1 MSGKPLTIIKASAGS
16 GKTYTLA
23 KLFIRQLLFVEQPDG
38 RLPLRR
44 ERNYHRHMLAITFTN
59 KATDEMKERIIDRL
73 YELAT
78 NPDESDYYS
87 DFERDLN
94 YNGDKKQA
102 IRDKAREALN
112 DILMNYSLFNV
123 STIDSFFQNI
133 LRTFAR
139 ELNRSYDYEL
149 QINSD
154 YVAAVAVNNFLH
166 SLGTTRHRAGGRL
179 TDVEQWVQDMI
190 ADKMNDGGSWRSV
203 YNGYDLI
210 KLCENLGNEVFMQS
224 LGDIRRYFYPNDDDK
239 LDLSKIQAFKK
250 AIEREI
256 SDNALQQTA
265 DALRDELVG
274 VLSRHGLTVEDI
286 KLALKN
292 ACNETNIIT
301 STKSNA
307 FLKNDEIVLKDTIIK
322 EKLKL
327 MPKEAQAALSADLQ
341 RARQHILYNINRY
354 KLLDFIAKHLGTL
367 GLLGVLDR
375 EMTNFRLENNTI
387 LISDT
392 NQLIGQVIDSGVQ
405 FMYEH
410 TGGVINHYMI
420 DEFQDTSSKQYYN
433 FKPLLDDSLAGAQ
446 SPVDL
451 IIGDSKQSIYRF
463 RNADPE
469 LFQTT
474 LESHMRGKCDV
485 LNLKTNFRSLR
496 NIVQFNNA
504 LVGKLIAFFGSELSE
519 TYREYEQKVWK
530 AMDDVG
536 QGLVRIVTSPITP
549 LPDDINITKTIAHKA
564 ILDMLPAYLL
574 DIHRRLGSWSK
585 IGILVNKNDEG
596 KEIVNAIIAHNDR
609 VTRCLGV
616 EAARHYIINVA
627 SDEALLVS
635 NSPAV
640 AIVINMLRLL
650 DITKFTSDDDEDNPA
665 SADQNA
671 SGALTTRQREQRL
684 CVLLNLFIQ
693 RMSGKN
699 VRPNDAEAAG
709 DVMACCVQEIDGY
722 DDTKI
727 KEFIN
732 SLLPNGNTEPLTVDA
747 IVENLI
753 SRLVL
758 AGNPE
763 HADVT
768 FLLALQDI
776 VADFMRS
783 QGGSI
788 HEFLKY
794 WDANKN
800 SLCVPSGDGADA
812 LQVLT
817 IHKSKGL
824 EFDCVII
831 PFADWL
837 INGLSVK
844 QEEKPNWVT
853 KEQWLQQGGA
863 CVLPGVDPDCIPPLI
878 PVNIAQVRK
887 LNERSDSSSLLAHA
901 MADNRHNLLIDLMNK
916 TYVALT
922 RPRHE
927 LHLFTLDLL
936 PAGQVGNLDMTKS
949 QSVAMLINHAVPR
962 LDLPGLRQVE
972 QNDIKSM
979 RDLYAELKELE
990 QDGEQP
996 DTTQAQLADVASLNW
1011 WTLGDDKIKDKPNNE
1026 EEYQPLEITARDLQV
1041 KEPRVEVML
1050 PKGDNGDSRRTIGLI
1065 VHRAMM
1071 LINYRGDEK
1080 RAANAVAGDLA
1091 TLPPDSPMD
1100 ANALSQLLSRMVNNP
1115 PQTARWHNDSKHDVR
1130 DVPSNAI
1137 HWWDD
1142 DNEVLNERSIV
1153 KNNPDKDEVVVR
1165 RPDRV
1170 ICRPDGTVIVVD
1182 FKTGSERPQKH
1193 LRQIK
1198 EYAEL
1203 LDQAMR
1209 PRRLEAYLWYLDNDE
1224 LVRVR

>member
-23 KLFIRQLLFVEQPDG
+23 KLFIRQLLFVEHTDG
-38 RLPLRR
+38 RLTLRR

-59 KATDEMKERIIDRL
+59 KATDEMKKRIIDRL

-94 YNGDKKQA
+94 FKGDKKQA

-123 STIDSFFQNI
+123 STIDAFFQNI

-149 QINSD
+149 QINSN

-166 SLGTTRHRAGGRL
+166 SLGITRHRADDRL

-203 YNGYDLI
+203 YNGLDLI
-210 KLCENLGNEVFMQS
+210 KLCENLGKEVFMQS
-224 LGDIRRYFYPNDDDK
+224 IGDIRRYFYPNDDDT
-239 LDLSKIQAFKK
+239 LDLSKMRAFKK
-250 AIEREI
+250 AIESQI
-256 SDNALQQTA
+256 NDDALQQTA

-274 VLSRHGLTVEDI
+274 VLSRHGLTVEDTI
-286 KLALKN
+286 RGLKN
-292 ACNETNIIT
+292 TCNATNVIT
-301 STKSNA
+301 GNPGV
-307 FLKNDEIVLKDTIIK
+307 FLKNDELEVEKCIKK
-322 EKLKL
+322 EKFETLTEDVVL
-327 MPKEAQAALSADLQ
+327 ALSDDLQ

-354 KLLDFIAKHLGTL
+354 NLLDFIAKHLGTL

-375 EMTNFRLENNTI
+375 EMTKFRLENNTI

-392 NQLIGQVIDSGVQ
+392 NELIGRVLDSGVE

-420 DEFQDTSSKQYYN
+420 DEFQDTSNKQYYN
-433 FKPLLDDSLAGAQ
+433 FKPLLDDSIAGAQ

-474 LESHMRGKCDV
+474 LESDMRGNCDV
-485 LNLKTNFRSLR
+485 LNLDTNFRSLR

-519 TYREYEQKVWK
+519 TYHEYEQKVSK

-536 QGLVRIVTSPITP
+536 QGLVRIVTSPISV
-549 LPDDINITKTIAHKA
+549 LPDDVKINKTIAHKA
-564 ILDMLPAYLL
+564 VLDMLPAYLL

-585 IGILVNKNDEG
+585 MGILVNKNDEG
-596 KEIVNAIIAHNDR
+596 KDIVNAIIAHNDG
-609 VTRCLGV
+609 VTRRLGV
-616 EAARHYIINVA
+616 EDARPYIINVA
-627 SDEALLVS
+627 SDEAMLVS

-640 AIVINMLRLL
+640 TIVINMLRLL
-650 DITKFTSDDDEDNPA
+650 DITRFASEDDEDNTA
-665 SADQNA
+665 SADQKET
-671 SGALTTRQREQRL
+671 GGLTTQQREQRL
-684 CVLLNLFIQ
+684 CVLLNLFIR
-693 RMSGKN
+693 RMREEN
-699 VRPNDAEAAG
+699 VLPKDAQAVG
-709 DVMACCVQEIDGY
+709 GVMARCVQEIAGY
-722 DDTKI
+722 DDSKI
-727 KEFIN
+727 KETIN
-732 SLLPNGNTEPLTVDA
+732 SLLPSGNTEPLTVDA

-800 SLCVPSGDGADA
+800 NLCVPGGEGADA
-812 LQVLT
+812 MQVLT

-831 PFADWL
+831 PFADWN
-837 INGLSVK
+837 INGKSNEANYYL
-844 QEEKPNWVT
+844 WVT
-853 KEQWLQQGGA
+853 KGEWTEQNGKAMLSD
-863 CVLPGVDPDCIPPLI
+863 VDLNTLPPLI
-878 PVNIAQVRK
+878 PVRTDLLRK
-887 LNERSDSSSLLAHA
+887 INQLSGNNPTLSGMLSQYD
-901 MADNRHNLLIDLMNK
+901 HNVLIDLMNK

-936 PAGQVGNLDMTKS
+936 TTGQPENLDMTKS
-949 QSVAMLINHAVPR
+949 QSVATLINHAVPR

-996 DTTQAQLADVASLNW
+996 DTTQAQLADVATLNW

-1026 EEYQPLEITARDLQV
+1026 EVYQPLEITARDLQA

-1115 PQTARWHNDSKHDVR
+1115 PQTARWHNDLKRDVR

-1209 PRRLEAYLWYLDNDE
+1209 PPRLEAYLWYLDNDE
-1224 LVRVR
+1224 LVRVL